1 MSAKTGRAPTNSAQL
16 AEATKLIGV
25 VSISSPG
32 PSPAAAAAPCSAAVP
47 LAEGH
52 GMARLHVLGDRLL
65 KALHAGALG
74 DERIAHAQQATAST
88 SAGSI
93 VCRP

>member
-1 MSAKTGRAPTNSAQL
+1 MNSAQF

-32 PSPAAAAAPCSAAVP
+32 PRPAAAAAPCSAAVP
-47 LAEGH
+47 LAKATAWRACTASASAASKRSTRGPWVMS
-52 GMARLHVLGDRLL
+52 GSRRAAR
-65 KALHAGALG
+65 
-74 DERIAHAQQATAST
+74 TAST

-93 VCRP
+93 DWRP